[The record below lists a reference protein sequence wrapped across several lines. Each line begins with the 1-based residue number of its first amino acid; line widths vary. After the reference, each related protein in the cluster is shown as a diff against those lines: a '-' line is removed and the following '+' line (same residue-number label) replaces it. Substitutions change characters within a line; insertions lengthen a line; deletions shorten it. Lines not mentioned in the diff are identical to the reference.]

1 MKFNEYNEN
10 NGSNDLSWHPYDEK
24 SMGGDQGKTEESV
37 EEEAP
42 NTSGDNAQVKG
53 IKPPKKKRGF
63 KNPFAGVPKSMV
75 TLMVICL
82 VVSGLFGFG
91 GGYVANQLLGG
102 GKTVM
107 YQSVD
112 KTSSAGST
120 ENESSTQKVADSASN
135 SVVEIVTEAVTKS
148 QFMQDMVTE
157 GAGSGVIVTTDG
169 YIVTNN
175 HVIEGASKIT
185 VTTKDGTSYEGT
197 LVGTDSESDVALVK
211 INATNLQPAVM
222 GDSDALAV
230 GQDAIAIGNPLGEL
244 GGTVTEGI
252 ISALDREIT
261 LDGETMNLLQ
271 TSAAINPGNSGGG
284 LFNSDGELIGIVVAK
299 SSGEDVEGLGFAIPI
314 NDVKSVVESLQ
325 TDGYVK
331 GRASLGVT
339 LVDISSAEAAMQYR
353 VNATGVYISEVSAGG
368 AAASAGLKSGDR
380 IVSVDGK
387 EVSSAS
393 DVKQIIRSH
402 SVGDKVS
409 IVVARDNANETLT
422 ATLAESVATSE

>member
-1 MKFNEYNEN
+1 
-10 NGSNDLSWHPYDEK
+10 
-24 SMGGDQGKTEESV
+24 
-37 EEEAP
+37 
-42 NTSGDNAQVKG
+42 
-53 IKPPKKKRGF
+53 
-63 KNPFAGVPKSMV
+63 
-75 TLMVICL
+75 
-82 VVSGLFGFG
+82 
-91 GGYVANQLLGG
+91 
-102 GKTVM
+102 M

-299 SSGEDVEGLGFAIPI
+299 SSGADVEGLGFAIPI

-339 LVDISSAEAAMQYR
+339 LVWWNPYR
-353 VNATGVYISEVSAGG
+353 PM
-368 AAASAGLKSGDR
+368 
-380 IVSVDGK
+380 
-387 EVSSAS
+387 
-393 DVKQIIRSH
+393 
-402 SVGDKVS
+402 
-409 IVVARDNANETLT
+409 
-422 ATLAESVATSE
+422 ATSKGGPA